1 MRWRKRTV
9 TPTLLLNETGVMVE
23 AVEHHVF
30 PPGGKK
36 IGPYQQEVS
45 PPKGAAVLAVQFV
58 HEVGERFSNLQ
69 IFRLQY
75 SHRAPGRDL
84 YDEFLAAPFDSIEM
98 AANPAGPEVLNPNQ
112 RRVLTSLLSGS
123 DAQAWE
129 ASQSFRADIEG
140 RK

>member
-9 TPTLLLNETGVMVE
+9 TPTLLLNEAGVMVE
-23 AVEHHVF
+23 AVQHHVF

-36 IGPYQQEVS
+36 VGSYQREVNA
-45 PPKGAAVLAVQFV
+45 PQGAAIVAVQFV
-58 HEVGERFSNLQ
+58 HEIGEKFSSLQ

-84 YDEFLAAPFDSIEM
+84 YDEYLAAPFDSIEM
-98 AANPAGPEVLNPNQ
+98 AANPAGPEALNPNQ
-112 RRVLTSLLSGS
+112 RRVLTTLLSGS
-123 DAQAWE
+123 DAPAWE
-129 ASQSFRADIEG
+129 ASQAFRADIEG

>member
-9 TPTLLLNETGVMVE
+9 TPTLLLNEAGVMVE
-23 AVEHHVF
+23 AVQHHLF

-36 IGPYQQEVS
+36 VGPYQQEIS
-45 PPKGAAVLAVQFV
+45 PPQGSAVVAVQFV
-58 HEVGERFSNLQ
+58 HEVGEHFGGLQ

-75 SHRAPGRDL
+75 TRRAPGRDL
-84 YDEFLAAPFDSIEM
+84 YDEYLTSPFDSVEM
-98 AANPAGPEVLNPNQ
+98 SASPVGPDALNANQ
-112 RRVLTSLLSGS
+112 KRVISTLLSGS
-123 DAQAWE
+123 DAKAWE

>member
-9 TPTLLLNETGVMVE
+9 TPTLLLNEAGIMVE

-36 IGPYQQEVS
+36 IDQYQQEIR
-45 PPKGAAVLAVQFV
+45 PPQGAAVVAVQFV
-58 HEVGERFSNLQ
+58 HEVGDRFSQLQ

-84 YDEFLAAPFDSIEM
+84 YDEFLGAPFDSLEM
-98 AANPAGPEVLNPNQ
+98 AAQPVGPEALNPNQ
-112 RRVLTSLLSGS
+112 RRVLTTLLSGS
-123 DAQAWE
+123 DATAWE
-129 ASQSFRADIEG
+129 ASQAFRADIEG
-140 RK
+140 RT